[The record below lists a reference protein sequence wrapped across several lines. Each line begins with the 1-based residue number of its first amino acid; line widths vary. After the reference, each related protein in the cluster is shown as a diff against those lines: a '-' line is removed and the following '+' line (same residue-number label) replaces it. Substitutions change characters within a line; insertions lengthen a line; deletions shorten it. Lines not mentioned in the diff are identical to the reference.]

1 MRTSAAQRAKS
12 SIVAERELMRFA
24 LPDPVTGI
32 RPHALWHKHVHNV
45 ELDPIQILKMQEMDE
60 HPNTVDFS
68 CRRTGKTAVKEM
80 YHLEMLA
87 TTPHQE
93 LGIVAPRMQQSQNNL
108 NYLIDGI
115 RRSEMLTAFIAHKQG
130 RPQLKDTAFQFVNGS
145 KASAYGIMSQIDG
158 DSITYASLEETDDMP
173 QDRLMSRFLP
183 MLGAARRLGV
193 DRRTADF
200 KPSIRISGVYK
211 GANVLQRLIDTG
223 EYHILPTI
231 DVHLGVKLGLVD
243 AAWAASMQKQLP
255 PEEYIRQFLGMNI
268 RAQNW
273 IWEEH
278 IRRASA
284 LGLTAGLQR
293 ACPLPGERYRR
304 RGLLSLGYDHTGHG
318 EDPAA
323 SKSALVICEQ
333 LGNWLTFPYVRLW
346 APGVDDRVLAR
357 DLVAIWDY
365 FRPDYAVG
373 DAYGVGMLTAVNDE
387 LFRRGLTH
395 VNRETVADGQSNA
408 SAWSQWAFAPQRFEG
423 MVKHIMASALREA
436 FHHNR
441 AAFPYVD
448 TMDEREPEEWLAFVR
463 QMGNIKAM
471 PTQASYSSFQMVDRK
486 TGDDLFDA
494 ACAAVYALMT
504 RGLAD
509 VPTVIQSRKQTRE
522 QLLGM
527 GGMAGLLQ
535 RAKGGLRT
543 WGQAWAPSAG
553 GVLVPA

>member
-1 MRTSAAQRAKS
+1 MSRVTAAQRVKS
-12 SIVAERELMRFA
+12 SIVAEREIMRFA
-24 LPDPVTGI
+24 VPDPATGI

-45 ELDPIQILKMQEMDE
+45 ELDPIQILKMQEMDQ

-108 NYLIDGI
+108 NYLIDGV
-115 RRSEMLTAFIAHKQG
+115 RRSEILTAYIAHKQG
-130 RPQLKDTAFQFVNGS
+130 RPQLRDTSFQFVNGS

-158 DSITYASLEETDDMP
+158 DSITMASLEETDDMP

-193 DRRTADF
+193 DRKTTEF

-211 GANVLQRLIDTG
+211 GADVLQRLIDTG
-223 EYHILPTI
+223 EYHTLPPV
-231 DVHLGVKLGLVD
+231 DVHLGVALGMVD
-243 AAWAASMQKQLP
+243 PAWAKSMQVQLP
-255 PEEYIRQFLGMNI
+255 PEEYIRQFLCKNI
-268 RAQNW
+268 RARNW

-278 IRRASA
+278 LRRASA
-284 LGLTAGLQR
+284 LGLEAGLQR
-293 ACPLPGERYRR
+293 AAPVPGERYRR

-323 SKSALVICEQ
+323 SKSAVVICEQ
-333 LGNWLTFPYVRLW
+333 LGNWVTFPFVRTW
-346 APGVDDRVLAR
+346 MPGVDDRVLAR

-373 DAYGVGMLTAVNDE
+373 DAYGVGMLTAVNDD
-387 LFRRGLTH
+387 LFRKGLTH
-395 VNRETVADGQSNA
+395 VNRETVADGQSTA
-408 SAWSQWAFAPQRFEG
+408 TAWSEWAFAPMRFEG
-423 MVKHIMASALREA
+423 MTKHIMASAVREA

-463 QMGNIKAM
+463 QMGNIKAV

-486 TGDDLFDA
+486 IGDDLFDA

-509 VPTVIQSRKQTRE
+509 APTVIQSRKQTRE
-522 QLLGM
+522 QLMGLGQ
-527 GGMAGLLQ
+527 GVAGLL
-535 RAKGGLRT
+535 
-543 WGQAWAPSAG
+543 
-553 GVLVPA
+553 PA

>member
-1 MRTSAAQRAKS
+1 MSRVTAAQRVKS
-12 SIVAERELMRFA
+12 SIVAEREIMRFA
-24 LPDPVTGI
+24 VPDPVIGI

-45 ELDPIQILKMQEMDE
+45 ELDPIQILKMQEMDA

-87 TTPHQE
+87 TTQHQE

-108 NYLIDGI
+108 NYLIDGV
-115 RRSEMLTAFIAHKQG
+115 RRSEILTAYIAHKQG
-130 RPQLKDTAFQFVNGS
+130 RPQLRDTSFQFVNGS

-158 DSITYASLEETDDMP
+158 DSITMASLEETDDMP

-193 DRRTADF
+193 DRKTTEF

-211 GANVLQRLIDTG
+211 GADVLQRLIDTG
-223 EYHILPTI
+223 EYHTLPPV
-231 DVHLGVKLGLVD
+231 DVHLGVALGMVD
-243 AAWAASMQKQLP
+243 PAWAKSMQVQLP
-255 PEEYIRQFLGMNI
+255 PEEYIRQFLCKNI
-268 RAQNW
+268 RARNW

-278 IRRASA
+278 LRRASA
-284 LGLTAGLQR
+284 LGLEAGLQR
-293 ACPLPGERYRR
+293 AAPVPGERYRR

-333 LGNWLTFPYVRLW
+333 LGNWVTFPFVRTW
-346 APGVDDRVLAR
+346 MPGVDDRVLAR

-373 DAYGVGMLTAVNDE
+373 DAYGVGMLTAVNDD
-387 LFRRGLTH
+387 LFRKGLTH
-395 VNRETVADGQSNA
+395 VNRETVADGQSTA
-408 SAWSQWAFAPQRFEG
+408 TAWSEWAFAPMRFEG
-423 MVKHIMASALREA
+423 MTKHIMASALREA

-463 QMGNIKAM
+463 QMGNIKAV

-486 TGDDLFDA
+486 IGDDLFDA

-509 VPTVIQSRKQTRE
+509 APTVIQSRKQTRE
-522 QLLGM
+522 QLMGLGQ
-527 GGMAGLLQ
+527 GVAGLL
-535 RAKGGLRT
+535 
-543 WGQAWAPSAG
+543 
-553 GVLVPA
+553 PA

>member
-1 MRTSAAQRAKS
+1 MSRVTAAQRAKS
-12 SIVAERELMRFA
+12 SIVAEREIMRFA
-24 LPDPVTGI
+24 VPDPSTGI

-45 ELDPIQILKMQEMDE
+45 ELDPIQILKMQEMDA

-108 NYLIDGI
+108 NYLIDGV
-115 RRSEMLTAFIAHKQG
+115 RRSEILTAYIAHKQG
-130 RPQLKDTAFQFVNGS
+130 RPQLRDTSFQFVNGS

-158 DSITYASLEETDDMP
+158 DSITMASLEETDDMP

-193 DRRTADF
+193 DRKTTEF

-211 GANVLQRLIDTG
+211 GADVLQRLIDTG
-223 EYHILPTI
+223 EYHTLPPV
-231 DVHLGVKLGLVD
+231 DVHLGVALGMVD
-243 AAWAASMQKQLP
+243 PAWAKSMQVQLP
-255 PEEYIRQFLGMNI
+255 PEEYIRQFLCKNI
-268 RAQNW
+268 RARNW

-278 IRRASA
+278 LRRASA
-284 LGLTAGLQR
+284 LGLEAGLQR
-293 ACPLPGERYRR
+293 AAPVPGERYRR

-323 SKSALVICEQ
+323 SKSAVVICEQ
-333 LGNWLTFPYVRLW
+333 LGNWVTFPFVRTW
-346 APGVDDRVLAR
+346 MPGVDDRVLAR

-373 DAYGVGMLTAVNDE
+373 DAYGVGMLTAVNDD
-387 LFRRGLTH
+387 LFRKGLTH
-395 VNRETVADGQSNA
+395 VNRETVADGQSTA
-408 SAWSQWAFAPQRFEG
+408 TAWSEWAFAPMRFEG
-423 MVKHIMASALREA
+423 MTKHIMASALREA

-463 QMGNIKAM
+463 QMGNIKAV

-486 TGDDLFDA
+486 IGDDLFDA

-509 VPTVIQSRKQTRE
+509 APTVIQSRKQTRE
-522 QLLGM
+522 QLMGLGQ
-527 GGMAGLLQ
+527 GVAGLL
-535 RAKGGLRT
+535 
-543 WGQAWAPSAG
+543 
-553 GVLVPA
+553 PA

>member
-1 MRTSAAQRAKS
+1 MKY
-12 SIVAERELMRFA
+12 A

-32 RPHALWHKHVHNV
+32 RPHALWHKYVHNV
-45 ELDPIQILKMQEMDE
+45 ELDPIQLLKMQEMDE

-68 CRRTGKTAVKEM
+68 SRRTGKTAVKEM

-87 TTPHQE
+87 TKPFQE

-115 RRSEMLTAFIAHKQG
+115 RRSDMLSAFIAYRQG
-130 RPQLKDTAFQFVNGS
+130 RPQLKDTGLMFANGS

-158 DSITYASLEETDDMP
+158 DSITMASLEETDDMP

-193 DRRTADF
+193 DRKTTEF

-211 GANVLQRLIDTG
+211 GADVLQRLIDTG
-223 EYHILPTI
+223 EYHTLPAV
-231 DVHLGVKLGLVD
+231 DVHLGVELGMVD
-243 AAWAASMQKQLP
+243 AAWAESMRIQLP
-255 PEEYIRQFLGMNI
+255 PEEYIRQFLCQNI
-268 RAQNW
+268 KARNW

-278 IRRASA
+278 IRRGSA
-284 LGLTAGLQR
+284 LGLEAGLERAAPVPGQR
-293 ACPLPGERYRR
+293 YKR
-304 RGLLSLGYDHTGHG
+304 RGLISLGYDHTGHG

-333 LGNWLTFPYVRLW
+333 LGNWVTFPFVKLW
-346 APGVDDRVLAR
+346 QPGVDDRTLAR

-365 FRPDYAVG
+365 FRPDYAIG
-373 DAYGVGMLTAVNDE
+373 DAYGVGMLTAVNDD
-387 LFRRGLTH
+387 LFAKGLTH
-395 VNRETVADGQSNA
+395 VNRETVADGQS
-408 SAWSQWAFAPQRFEG
+408 SGTAWAGWAFAPMRFEG
-423 MVKHIMASALREA
+423 MVKHVMASALREA

-448 TMDEREPEEWLAFVR
+448 TANEREPEEWLAFVR
-463 QMGNIKAM
+463 QLGNMKAV

-494 ACAAVYALMT
+494 ACAGVYALLT

-509 VPTVIQSRKQTRE
+509 APTVIHQRRVSRE
-522 QLLGM
+522 QLLGNNSVL
-527 GGMAGLLQ
+527 GL
-535 RAKGGLRT
+535 
-543 WGQAWAPSAG
+543 
-553 GVLVPA
+553 PA